1 MRHFRPDAVPEPL
14 LVRLRLAMEAAPS
27 VGNSRPWR
35 VIRVEDRA
43 LRASVR
49 AEFLA
54 CNASAAAI
62 YAEQQRADYFR
73 LKLAG
78 LDAAPVQL
86 AVFMAQNPEEGHGLG
101 RQTLPETLR
110 QSTAMAIHG
119 MWLAARA
126 ENLGL
131 GMVSILDPR
140 MMENLFKVPEG
151 WEFSA
156 YLCIGWPETLDDTP
170 LLHRVGWQENV
181 ATEWEVRQ
189 GTEPGAGCVVNGWK
203 SLDFC
208 KPTTSL
214 QPAYIAAT
222 GFSGFGRLNRRTQRA
237 RARTPGTSRCASI
250 WAASA
255 SSVASTS
262 AL

>member
-1 MRHFRPDAVPEPL
+1 MAALGRGFGGLMEFGEADRASLAEILRWRRDVRHFRPDAVPKAL
-14 LVRLRLAMEAAPS
+14 LERLRLAMEAAPS

-49 AEFLA
+49 AEFLS
-54 CNASAAAI
+54 CNDRAAAI
-62 YAEQQRADYFR
+62 YADDQRQAYFQ

-86 AVFMAQNPEEGHGLG
+86 AVFTAQNPDEGHGLG

-110 QSTAMAIHG
+110 QSTAMAIHC

-131 GMVSILDPR
+131 GMVSILEPVAIER
-140 MMENLFKVPEG
+140 LFAVPEG

-156 YLCIGWPETLDDTP
+156 YLCLGWPETLDCSP
-170 LLHRVGWQENV
+170 LLHRVGWQENSTTV
-181 ATEWEVRQ
+181 WDVR
-189 GTEPGAGCVVNGWK
+189 
-203 SLDFC
+203 
-208 KPTTSL
+208 
-214 QPAYIAAT
+214 
-222 GFSGFGRLNRRTQRA
+222 
-237 RARTPGTSRCASI
+237 
-250 WAASA
+250 
-255 SSVASTS
+255 
-262 AL
+262 